1 MTEKWPDVTAAEIK
15 GLAKRVGAD
24 CVGIAPMSRWEGAPI
39 QNDPRYIFPR
49 ARSMVVLGFRIPRG
63 LLRGIEEG
71 TRFID
76 YPGMG
81 YASINQVHGPMV
93 LWKLN
98 AYLEERG
105 YEVFPLQNAN
115 GGDAVNPVTGK
126 FREGLSRH
134 VADGRPAPDV
144 LVHFRIAA
152 YLASMLFFSLYHV
165 WTYALQDP
173 VYWIYLLEY
182 IPVAGLLCRCYERT
196 NSIWCSIFFHM
207 MVNGVAVN
215 TLSALQELL

>member
-1 MTEKWPDVTAAEIK
+1 M
-15 GLAKRVGAD
+15 
-24 CVGIAPMSRWEGAPI
+24 
-39 QNDPRYIFPR
+39 
-49 ARSMVVLGFRIPRG
+49 RIPRG
-63 LLRGIEEG
+63 TYRGIEEG
-71 TRFID
+71 TRFLD

-81 YASINQVHGPMV
+81 YASLNQVHGPMV

-152 YLASMLFFSLYHV
+152 YLAGLGEFGWSKMFLTPEFGPRVRFAMLFTDAEFEK
-165 WTYALQDP
+165 ALSK
-173 VYWIYLLEY
+173 L
-182 IPVAGLLCRCYERT
+182 
-196 NSIWCSIFFHM
+196 S
-207 MVNGVAVN
+207 
-215 TLSALQELL
+215 TLIEK

>member
-1 MTEKWPDVTAAEIK
+1 MTNERIKEFVPDEKMSSAEIK
-15 GLAKRVGAD
+15 ALAKRVGAD
-24 CVGIAPMSRWEGAPI
+24 CVGIAPMSRWEGAPK
-39 QNDPRYIFPR
+39 QNDPRYIFPG
-49 ARSMVVLGFRIPRG
+49 AKSMVVLGFRIPRG

-81 YASINQVHGPMV
+81 YASLNQVHGPMV

-115 GGDAVNPVTGK
+115 GGDSVNPVTGK
-126 FREGLSRH
+126 FRAGLSRH
-134 VADGRPAPDV
+134 VAEGRPAPDV

-152 YLASMLFFSLYHV
+152 YLAGLGEFGWSKMFLTPEFGPRVRFAMLF
-165 WTYALQDP
+165 TYAEFNEYDP
-173 VYWIYLLEY
+173 IYEGHICDRCKLC
-182 IPVAGLLCRCYERT
+182 VRNCAGHA
-196 NSIWCSIFFHM
+196 I
-207 MVNGVAVN
+207 
-215 TLSALQELL
+215 